1 MTPYDAPHPDGKIGN
16 PSGSTGAGP
25 GVAGDPRGGPGTPN
39 QQGFRSSLL
48 SPPTRVPFG
57 VVAAQPRTE
66 PSGHPHAS
74 VLRFYAGPEVVRWP
88 ALDATE
94 TVDAVVTT
102 RHGGVSTGVYASL
115 NLGLH
120 VGDDPANVVANR
132 RRAAATVGLDLADLV
147 FCRQSHGAAVAV
159 VDAQDRGLGTLSD
172 SDALDATDAMVT
184 TEPGVGLV
192 VMVADCVPIVMIDP
206 QARVLA
212 CVHAGWRGTVA
223 GVTGAAVAAMVEHG
237 ADASRLVVG
246 IGPAVSPHRYQV
258 GADVHD
264 AVTASFGA
272 RASSLVPPDGT
283 GRWTFDVVAA
293 NRMALADAGVNPA
306 NIHDTGITDT
316 TGDQRNEPEFFSDR
330 QARPCGRFAIVA
342 RLLP

>member
-1 MTPYDAPHPDGKIGN
+1 
-16 PSGSTGAGP
+16 
-25 GVAGDPRGGPGTPN
+25 
-39 QQGFRSSLL
+39 
-48 SPPTRVPFG
+48 
-57 VVAAQPRTE
+57 VVAQPRTE
-66 PSGHPHAS
+66 PSGHLHAPVPPS
-74 VLRFYAGPEVVRWP
+74 PAGPRVVRWP
-88 ALDATE
+88 ALDATAA
-94 TVDAVVTT
+94 VDAVVTT
-102 RHGGVSTGVYASL
+102 RHGGVSPGVYASL

-132 RRAAATVGLDLADLV
+132 RRAASTVGLDLANLV

-159 VDAQDRGLGTLSD
+159 VGAEDRGRGTLSD
-172 SDALDATDAMVT
+172 SDALDATDALVT
-184 TEPGVGLV
+184 TEPDVGLV
-192 VMVADCVPIVMIDP
+192 VMVADCVPIVMVDP

-223 GVTGAAVAAMVEHG
+223 GVSGAAVATMIEHG

-246 IGPAVSPHRYQV
+246 IGPAVSPQRYQV

-264 AVTASFGA
+264 AVMDAFGERSA
-272 RASSLVPPDGT
+272 GLVPPDGT

-293 NRMALADAGVNPA
+293 NRMALTDAGVDPA

-316 TGDQRNEPEFFSDR
+316 AINDTGTGTGTDATGDHYPEPGFFSDR